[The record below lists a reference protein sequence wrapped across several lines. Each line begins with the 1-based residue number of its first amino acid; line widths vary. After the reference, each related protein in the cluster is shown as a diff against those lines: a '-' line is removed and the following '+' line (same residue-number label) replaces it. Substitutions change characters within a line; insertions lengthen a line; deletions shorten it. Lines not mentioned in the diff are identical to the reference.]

1 MWHIFNLKSRFIN
14 FIICHSY
21 LKMLISMFNYYL
33 VSMRAVNI
41 TDKILSKMVRKGW
54 LCNFNRHLFLL
65 SSTCDIRVSSF
76 VVRLH
81 KTLLF
86 WECPFPYI
94 YVIFFCYFWN
104 SLGVYMTVF
113 NIKITETWFE
123 NVYTISLHWKPNNPE
138 DRILV
143 SMKINCQVIL
153 DERYSDVLYI
163 YTHNTQ
169 PFLYIWS

>member
-1 MWHIFNLKSRFIN
+1 MWHIFNLKSRFTN
-14 FIICHSY
+14 FITCHSY
-21 LKMLISMFNYYL
+21 LNMLMSMFNYYL
-33 VSMRAVNI
+33 VTMRAVNI
-41 TDKILSKMVRKGW
+41 TDKSLSKMVRKGW

-65 SSTCDIRVSSF
+65 SSTCEIRD
-76 VVRLH
+76 LH
-81 KTLLF
+81 LLSDCIKHYF
-86 WECPFPYI
+86 FENALFHI
-94 YVIFFCYFWN
+94 FMLFFCYFWN

-138 DRILV
+138 DKILV

-163 YTHNTQ
+163 YTHNT
-169 PFLYIWS
+169 